1 MTWVRQYIL
10 SVVAAAIICAIVKAL
25 MEDKS
30 TPSVVVKMLAGV
42 LMAMTVVAPFVKM
55 DIGDITDYIN
65 SFHTNAD
72 VAVQTGIAYSAEEM
86 GVIIKD
92 KTQAYILDKAQTLG
106 AEVEAEVLLS
116 DETPPIPCAVTVK
129 GHVSPYVKQRLSQYI
144 IDELGIAEENQTW
157 I

>member
-10 SVVAAAIICAIVKAL
+10 SVVAAAIVCAIVKAL

-42 LMAMTVVAPFVKM
+42 LMAVTVIAPFVKM

-72 VAVQTGIAYSAEEM
+72 AAVQSGVAYSTEEM

-106 AEVEAEVLLS
+106 AEVEAEILLS
-116 DETPPIPCAVTVK
+116 DETPPIPCAVTLK
-129 GHVSPYVKQRLSQYI
+129 GRVSPYVKQRLSQYI
-144 IDELGIAEENQTW
+144 TEELGIAEENQTW